1 MRLAIWGRAPCAWLF
16 HIGREIEPEDQKLR
30 VGFSRATGAPSLIG
44 YVLPMISE
52 TIELRGH
59 IIDSLILPK
68 VLDQI
73 LTHGATFKIGEIKI
87 GEKRADQSFAR
98 IEVSAGTS
106 EALDELVLRLRQHG
120 AEVVERANVQLAIAP
135 ADGVFPHDF
144 YVTTNQQ
151 TFVRCAGK
159 EVEVQPA
166 MINSA
171 IALDRKKGSARAV
184 KFFDVHKGDEIV
196 VGHQGVRVV
205 PLQRS
210 TTHTDLFQFINTV
223 VDADE
228 PKSAIIRE
236 LGEEL
241 RRAHAAQGKIAI
253 VAGPAIVRTGAGHH
267 LVRLIE
273 RGFVNRLFA
282 GNSFAAY
289 DVERA
294 LYGTSLGVN
303 PDLAVARGGHENHL
317 RAINTIRE
325 AGGIAGAVRKKI
337 LTQGVMHAC
346 VHHDVDIVLT
356 GAIRDEGPI
365 PGVTTDVI
373 EAQRVMR
380 QKLTDVTHVMLLAT
394 VQHSLAVA
402 SMLAPTAKTV
412 CVDIDPS
419 AVERAVEHQPLQS
432 IGLVTDVEPFLQDLA
447 DYLTESR
454 VRE

>member
-1 MRLAIWGRAPCAWLF
+1 MF
-16 HIGREIEPEDQKLR
+16 
-30 VGFSRATGAPSLIG
+30 
-44 YVLPMISE
+44 SE

-73 LTHGATFKIGEIKI
+73 LTHGANFKIAEIKI

-98 IEVSAGTS
+98 IEVSAKTS
-106 EALDELVLRLRQHG
+106 EALDELILRLRQHG
-120 AEVVERANVQLAIAP
+120 GEVVERANAQLTGAP
-135 ADGVFPHDF
+135 AEGVFPRDF

-151 TFVRCAGK
+151 TFVRSGDQ
-159 EVEVQPA
+159 EIEVQPA
-166 MINSA
+166 MMNSA
-171 IALDRKKGSARAV
+171 IALDRKKRSARAV
-184 KFFDVHKGDEIV
+184 KFFDVKQGEEIV

-205 PLQRS
+205 PVQRS
-210 TTHTDLFQFINTV
+210 TSHTDLFQFINTI

-236 LGEEL
+236 LGQEL
-241 RRAHAAQGKIAI
+241 RRARAAKGKIAV
-253 VAGPAIVRTGAGHH
+253 VAGPAIIRTGAGQH

-273 RGFVNRLFA
+273 SRYVDRLFA
-282 GNSFAAY
+282 GNPFAAY
-289 DVERA
+289 DIERA
-294 LYGTSLGVN
+294 LFGTSSGMS
-303 PDLAVARGGHENHL
+303 PDLAFARGGHENHL

-325 AGGIAGAVRKKI
+325 AGGISAAVHQKI

-346 VHHDVDIVLT
+346 VRRNVDIVLT

-373 EAQRVMR
+373 EAQKVMR
-380 QKLTDVTHVMLLAT
+380 KKLVDVTHVMLLAT

-402 SMLAPTAKTV
+402 SMLAPTVKTV
-412 CVDIDPS
+412 CVDINPS

-432 IGLVTDVEPFLQDLA
+432 IGLVTDVEPFLRELA
-447 DYLTESR
+447 DYLRESR
-454 VRE
+454 ISE

>member
-1 MRLAIWGRAPCAWLF
+1 MF
-16 HIGREIEPEDQKLR
+16 
-30 VGFSRATGAPSLIG
+30 
-44 YVLPMISE
+44 SE

-73 LTHGATFKIGEIKI
+73 LTHGGNFKITEVQI
-87 GEKRADQSFAR
+87 GRKRADQSFAR
-98 IEVSAGTS
+98 IEVSTETG
-106 EALDELVLRLRQHG
+106 EALDELILRLRQQG
-120 AEVVERANVQLAIAP
+120 AEVMERVNAQLAPAP
-135 ADGVFPHDF
+135 ADGVFPSEF

-151 TFVRCAGK
+151 TFVRFGGK
-159 EVEVQPA
+159 EIQVQPA

-171 IALDRKKGSARAV
+171 IAVDRKKGSARAV
-184 KFFDVHKGDEIV
+184 KFFDVTKGDEIV

-205 PLQRS
+205 PVQRS
-210 TTHTDLFQFINTV
+210 TTHTDIFQFINTIV
-223 VDADE
+223 GADE

-241 RRAHAAQGKIAI
+241 RRAHAAKGKIAV

-273 RGFVNRLFA
+273 AGFVNRLFA

-294 LYGTSLGVN
+294 LYGTSLGMN
-303 PDLAVARGGHENHL
+303 PDLAFARGGHENHL
-317 RAINTIRE
+317 RAINTIRQ
-325 AGGIAGAVRKKI
+325 AGGISAAVRKKI
-337 LTQGVMHAC
+337 LTRGVMHAC
-346 VHHDVDIVLT
+346 VRHNVDIVLT

-373 EAQRVMR
+373 EAQKVMR
-380 QKLTDVTHVMLLAT
+380 QKLADVTHVMLLAT
-394 VQHSLAVA
+394 IQHSLAVA
-402 SMLAPTAKTV
+402 SMLAPSSKTV

-432 IGLVTDVEPFLQDLA
+432 IGLITDVEPFLRELA
-447 DYLTESR
+447 DYLSKSR